1 VTEYYS
7 DISLNT
13 PSWYSSY
20 LYEGTPTD
28 QILILNLDQETPT
41 RHVALFSVLNSSLA
55 LQEVEVYGKSMYSNI
70 LLIIT
75 CVTFHNHFVIVLP
88 KCLNHTY
95 CNIQVMYNNVV
106 MLII

>member
-28 QILILNLDQETPT
+28 QILILSLDQEAPT

-55 LQEVEVYGKSMYSNI
+55 LQEVEVYGKSMYSNKLLCQAHVLFCNCVVI
-70 LLIIT
+70 LLFNWLSISVEI
-75 CVTFHNHFVIVLP
+75 
-88 KCLNHTY
+88 
-95 CNIQVMYNNVV
+95 
-106 MLII
+106 